1 MSLPLPAIT
10 PENEQFWTAGG
21 DGRLVIKRCAEC
33 GRFHH
38 PTVLVCVACGRLQL
52 DWAEVSGAANV
63 VALTENHQP
72 WAPDLPTPY
81 LLAVVAL
88 VDAPE
93 VRLTT
98 RLIGIELTD
107 EVSSISIGDGV
118 TVVFEQVDDV
128 WLPLFAPATN
138 VAPVAV
144 ELPLPTR
151 FHRSPAFGERFEQD
165 VALTGIGM
173 SEIGRRLGRPAV
185 SLAVEAAREAIA
197 DAGLEPSDIDG
208 MATYPGPGIPGF
220 SEGGVTAMIDAHGIS
235 PTWHAG
241 GVETSGQTGS
251 VVNAMLAVSAGLC
264 RHVLCFR
271 TVTEGSLRH
280 QRRGRSQP
288 PTRLADDMMA
298 YRIPFGAM
306 SAANWIALAA
316 SQYQHR
322 YGLDRETLGWIA
334 LNARANAAL
343 NPFAIYRE
351 PLTMDDYLSAR
362 MVTTPL
368 GLYDC
373 DVPCDGSI
381 AVVVSHRDAAVD
393 LRRIPVGVA
402 AVGTGVS
409 ERQSWDQGTLTH
421 EPNVFGPATHLW
433 SRTDLRHGDVDVAE
447 LYDGFTFNCLTW
459 LEALGFC
466 EVGEAADFLE
476 GGRRIA
482 LDGELPLN
490 THGGQLSAGRL
501 HGFGFLHEAI
511 VQLRGEAGLRQV
523 AGAEVALVAS
533 GGGTP
538 GGALLLTRDL
548 R

>member
-220 SEGGVTAMIDAHGIS
+220 SEGGVTAMIDALGIS